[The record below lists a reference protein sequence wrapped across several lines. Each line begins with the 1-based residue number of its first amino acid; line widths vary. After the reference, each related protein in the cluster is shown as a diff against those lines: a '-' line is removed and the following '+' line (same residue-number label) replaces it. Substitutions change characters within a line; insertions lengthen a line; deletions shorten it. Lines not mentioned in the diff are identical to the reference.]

1 MRSKFV
7 PVVLLLALA
16 VTGCMF
22 HGDTPNAEG
31 PQSFSVG
38 NTTNPEKNLPESPWW
53 TDIGSKELNSLVA
66 EAFENNKQISI
77 ASKNIEIAQSELD
90 TVKLG
95 WLPTFSVM
103 SGQLRSN
110 GLVLLPNLPMPL
122 AGTGSFLAFLPT
134 WMVNV
139 IQLPNRTKQAEKN
152 VEINVADYFALRSA
166 IAAQVVSSYAL
177 LLASI
182 EEENILNTLRNNL
195 NVQLKTARSM
205 AQRGLDNEISLNE
218 QDSQLQKI
226 DAQMAINRANKIAAK
241 NALLALVGRT
251 LAQFTPS
258 ERFSALNLEYIAPG
272 NTPTSVLATRPD
284 VAAARAKIQASDYGL
299 SATASLFAPSL
310 TWAGASLNA
319 SANVNGTRERL
330 TETLQVGLLTWTLD
344 PQFVGKVIS
353 ANKQYDRDIIQYF
366 SVVENA
372 LKEVDNALADFEA
385 KKISLNKQEKALEN
399 SRKNLSTYQAMYKNG
414 LLSET
419 QYLQSAGLF
428 DQASMAI
435 VQNKLQTI
443 ISLSKLYQ
451 SMGGG
456 ATYAQQDYSLKDQS
470 IVGIKRDNTKN

>member
-31 PQSFSVG
+31 PQSFSVA

-319 SANVNGTRERL
+319 SANVSGARERL

-435 VQNKLQTI
+435 VQSKLQTI

-470 IVGIKRDNTKN
+470 IVGIKRDDTKN